1 LYILGDLFEAW
12 IGDDAV
18 GKHERSVARWL
29 RETSD
34 AGTPVYFLHG
44 NRDFLIGR
52 DFCAQAGMR
61 LLEQPFTL
69 DLYGTATVL
78 LHGDTLCTLD
88 AAYQRYRRR
97 VTDPDWQA
105 RMLSRPV
112 WMRRA
117 LARALRLASRLSQR
131 DPDREELDVSP
142 DAAEALFSTAGAVRM
157 IHGHTHKPDRHQHRI
172 SDARCER
179 IVLGDW
185 YTQGS
190 VLTVTPAEARL
201 ERLPR

>member
-1 LYILGDLFEAW
+1 
-12 IGDDAV
+12 
-18 GKHERSVARWL
+18 
-29 RETSD
+29 
-34 AGTPVYFLHG
+34 
-44 NRDFLIGR
+44 
-52 DFCAQAGMR
+52 M
-61 LLEQPFTL
+61 
-69 DLYGTATVL
+69 
-78 LHGDTLCTLD
+78 
-88 AAYQRYRRR
+88 RR
-97 VTDPDWQA
+97 V
-105 RMLSRPV
+105 
-112 WMRRA
+112 

-172 SDARCER
+172 SGARCER